1 MIKDLMKIASFL
13 DKTGR
18 TKDANFIDY
27 IAEKYAG
34 GDLSDFFANKMQ
46 KDFLA
51 SEYGPA
57 SSRKKYAAISAE
69 ELSTDALLRSLSVAL
84 KD

>member
-46 KDFLA
+46 KDFLK
-51 SEYGPA
+51 SEYGA
-57 SSRKKYAAISAE
+57 TNSRKKYALVSAE
-69 ELSTDALLRSLSVAL
+69 EVRTNVLLKSLSIAL

>member
-18 TKDANFIDY
+18 TKDADFIDY

-51 SEYGPA
+51 SEYGH
-57 SSRKKYAAISAE
+57 SNQRKKYATISAE
-69 ELSTDALLRSLSVAL
+69 EHSTSALLKSLSIAI

>member
-1 MIKDLMKIASFL
+1 MIKDLMKIAGFL

-34 GDLSDFFANKMQ
+34 GDLTDFFQNRMQ
-46 KDFLA
+46 KDFMA
-51 SEYGPA
+51 SEFGSKIRGKIRPPP
-57 SSRKKYAAISAE
+57 SLEEEDTE
-69 ELSTDALLRSLSVAL
+69 ELLKSLSAAL
-84 KD
+84 KN

>member
-18 TKDANFIDY
+18 AKDANFIDY

-34 GDLSDFFANKMQ
+34 GDMSDFFANKMQ

-51 SEYGPA
+51 SEYGPTP
-57 SSRKKYAAISAE
+57 SRKKYAAISAE
-69 ELSTDALLRSLSVAL
+69 ELSTDALLKSLSIAL

>member
-1 MIKDLMKIASFL
+1 MIKDIMKIAGFL

-18 TKDANFIDY
+18 TKDSNFIDY

-34 GDLSDFFANKMQ
+34 GDLSEFFHNKMQ
-46 KDFLA
+46 KDFMA
-51 SEYGPA
+51 SEYGTRPHKRRIEP
-57 SSRKKYAAISAE
+57 SREEGDTAE
-69 ELSTDALLRSLSVAL
+69 LLRGLSVAL

>member
-34 GDLSDFFANKMQ
+34 GDMSDFFHYKMQ
-46 KDFLA
+46 KDFLK
-51 SEYGPA
+51 SEYGSA
-57 SSRKKYAAISAE
+57 RNTKKYGAQSQE
-69 ELSTDALLRSLSVAL
+69 EWSTNELLKSLSIVL